1 MSNYWER
8 RKAQEMFAYMAGAE
22 EVADDISKLYLKASR
37 YLSLE
42 LDQIFQ
48 RFRKKHSLSEAEAR
62 KLLARMRD
70 RASLDELKRLL
81 QEGTE
86 DHAQI
91 LAELES
97 PAYQARME
105 RLQQLK
111 NQIDLTM
118 QQVYGQEK
126 LHNTGWY
133 LELANEAYYRS
144 VFDIQQQTGL
154 AFGFSLVS
162 PDAIDRVINSRW
174 SGKNYSSRIWD
185 NTQALARD
193 LKEELLLSL
202 VTGRTDRET
211 ADIIANKFAAG
222 ASAARRLVRTE
233 SNYLAGQMDMLAR
246 KECGIEKYRFV
257 AILDLKT
264 SEVCR
269 NLDGKVF
276 PVSEQEPGK
285 NCNPMHPWCRS
296 TTISDI
302 SDTELKKIKRK
313 ARDPVT
319 GKTVEVPADM
329 TYRQWYEKYVAGNP
343 EAELNEK
350 KIRNRHSDRTQ
361 HARYK
366 KMLGADVPET
376 LDDFQKMKYTDSERW
391 KFTKLDYRRRN
402 ELLEHPEKRL
412 PGAENAVLP
421 DRKFTHYL
429 FGGSDERGL
438 AKGRAF
444 CSRLGYD
451 KEGWQELQADIK
463 ARVILYP
470 CTYKANN
477 GYGDLYEQK
486 MILYGKAGKPANVIV
501 GWIQR
506 PGEPISMTSTYI
518 KEV

>member
-1 MSNYWER
+1 MSDYWER
-8 RKAQEMFAYMAGAE
+8 RKAQEMFAYMAEAE
-22 EVADDISKLYLKASR
+22 EVADEISKLYLKASR

-48 RFRKKHSLSEAEAR
+48 RFRKKHGLSEAEAR
-62 KLLARMRD
+62 KLLSRMHD

-81 QEGTE
+81 REGTG
-86 DHAQI
+86 DHAQL

-97 PAYQARME
+97 PAYQARLE

-133 LELANEAYYRS
+133 LDFANEAYYQS
-144 VFDIQQQTGL
+144 IFDIQQQTGL

-185 NTQALARD
+185 NTQALAQD

-211 ADIIANKFAAG
+211 AGIIANKFAAG
-222 ASAARRLVRTE
+222 AGAARRLVRTE

-246 KECGIEKYRFV
+246 QACGIEKYRFV

-269 NLDGKVF
+269 ELDGKVF

-302 SDTELKKIKRK
+302 SDAELKRLKRK

-319 GKTVEVPADM
+319 GKSAEVPADM

-350 KIRNRHSDRTQ
+350 QIRNRAADRKLYAQ
-361 HARYK
+361 YK
-366 KMLGADVPET
+366 KVLGADIPET
-376 LDDFQKMKYTDSERW
+376 LDGFQKMKYTD
-391 KFTKLDYRRRN
+391 D
-402 ELLEHPEKRL
+402 
-412 PGAENAVLP
+412 
-421 DRKFTHYL
+421 
-429 FGGSDERGL
+429 
-438 AKGRAF
+438 
-444 CSRLGYD
+444 
-451 KEGWQELQADIK
+451 EGWQKTKLRYSDEKLK
-463 ARVILYP
+463 ARLASDSTPKKILSGKQGKHIRGHNNFTEGRSYL
-470 CTYKANN
+470 TITQEQVLELVNKYAGSGQLIRSASGSFQYKERVTVGEDIAIYVDMEGHEEPTNTFIIHYSKQ
-477 GYGDLYEQK
+477 GVH
-486 MILYGKAGKPANVIV
+486 IVPA
-501 GWIQR
+501 R
-506 PGEPISMTSTYI
+506 R
-518 KEV
+518 KDD